1 MLNVTFRALILGL
14 TALHL
19 VSPVISA
26 ANAAATTERR
36 LLTAD
41 DINAV
46 HEVSDPQLSP
56 DGQWVAYVV
65 RTADPVKDKGKSHLW
80 MASWD
85 GKQNVQLTYSDDS
98 EHTPRW
104 SPDGKYIAFLTARG
118 ENEPPEQ
125 VWLLDRQGGEAKPLT
140 GFNGDVVDFRWSP
153 DGKQM
158 ALIVSDEDPRKQIGA
173 DKDKTPP
180 PIVIDRYY
188 FKEDVTGYLGTQRQH
203 LYLFDMATRKAQNL
217 TPGRFDESLPSWSP
231 DGSRIAFVSNRNED
245 PDRSNEFGLYT
256 IEPRTGATPKL
267 LTKFQGDAGDSS
279 WMTQPTWSPDGRE
292 IAYVTAGEPKLIFY
306 STHSLAVVPATG
318 GTGRILGKELDRNV
332 IEPRW
337 STDGRSIYFLL
348 EDDRNQV
355 LARIGVANG
364 KVERV
369 LDGRRESSDYDLG
382 GKGRVALLDSRV
394 DSPEAVY
401 ALEGKQSR
409 ALSHHN
415 DEWLASVKL
424 GATEEIS
431 FSSKDGT
438 RISGFVVKPPNYVAG
453 RRYPTLLWIHGGPV
467 SQYANSFTT
476 SWQILASQGY
486 VVVSANP
493 RGSSGRGEAFATAIY
508 RDWGG
513 KDSEDVLAAVDHVI
527 QQGIADPNR
536 LGVGGWSYGGILTNV
551 VIAKDTRFKS
561 ATSGA
566 SISNTLSGY
575 GTDMYV
581 REYELELGVPWKDLD
596 VYLHNSYPF
605 LHADRIK
612 TPTLFLCGEQDF
624 NVPLLN
630 SEQMYQALRSLGVP
644 TQLVIYPGEHHGLR
658 KPSYLKDR
666 MQRYLDWHGKY
677 LNNTP
682 RPAAEMTS
690 SAAG

>member
-1 MLNVTFRALILGL
+1 MLNATLRALLLGMVVCQFVPSTL
-14 TALHL
+14 M
-19 VSPVISA
+19 
-26 ANAAATTERR
+26 AAAERR
-36 LLTAD
+36 ALTAD

-46 HEVSDPQLSP
+46 REVSEPQLSP

-65 RTADPVKDKGKSHLW
+65 RTADPVKDQANSHIW
-80 MASWD
+80 MSSWD
-85 GKQNVQLTYSDDS
+85 GKQSVQLTNSDAS
-98 EHTPRW
+98 EGTPRW
-104 SPDGKYIAFLTARG
+104 SPDGKYLGFLTARG
-118 ENEPPEQ
+118 EDDPPEQ

-153 DGKQM
+153 DGKKL
-158 ALIVSDEDPRKQIGA
+158 ALIVSDEDPRKQRGA

-203 LYLFDMATRKAQNL
+203 LYVFDMATRQAENL
-217 TPGRFDESLPSWSP
+217 TPDRFDESMPSWSP
-231 DGSRIAFVSNRNED
+231 DGSRIAFYSNRNED
-245 PDRSNEFGLYT
+245 PDRNNEFGLYT
-256 IEPRTGATPKL
+256 IEPKAGASPTL
-267 LTKFQGDAGDSS
+267 VTKFQGDAGDSS
-279 WMTQPTWSPDGRE
+279 WMSAPSWRPDGRE
-292 IAYVTAGEPKLIFY
+292 LAFITAGDPKLIFY
-306 STHSLAVVPATG
+306 SVHNLAVVASNG
-318 GTGRILGKELDRNV
+318 GTARIVTKSLDRNV
-332 IEPRW
+332 VEPRW
-337 STDGRSIYFLL
+337 SSDGKSIYFLL

-355 LARIGVANG
+355 LARMTVANG
-364 KVERV
+364 KVDRV
-369 LDGRRESSDYDLG
+369 LDGRRETTAYSMD
-382 GKGRVALLDSRV
+382 GKGRIAVLDSTV
-394 DSPEAVY
+394 DSPDAVY
-401 ALEGKQSR
+401 ALDGKQPR

-431 FSSKDGT
+431 FPSKDGT
-438 RISGFVVKPPNYVAG
+438 RISGFVVKPPGYIAG
-453 RRYPTLLWIHGGPV
+453 QKYPTLLWIHGGPV
-467 SQYANSFTT
+467 SQYANSFTLP
-476 SWQILASQGY
+476 WQVFASQGY

-493 RGSSGRGEAFATAIY
+493 RGSSGRGEAFTTAIY
-508 RDWGG
+508 KDWGG
-513 KDSEDVLAAVDHVI
+513 KDSEDVLGAVDHVV

-566 SISNTLSGY
+566 SISNVLAGY
-575 GTDMYV
+575 GTDMYI
-581 REYELELGVPWKDLD
+581 REYEMELGVPWKNLD
-596 VYLHNSYPF
+596 TYLHNSYAF

-612 TPTLFLCGEQDF
+612 TPTLFLCGDQDF

-644 TQLVIYPGEHHGLR
+644 TQLIIYPGQHHGIR

-677 LNNTP
+677 LNTP
-682 RPAAEMTS
+682 HT
-690 SAAG
+690 